1 MTTKHDNALVAT
13 FANHIDAES
22 AIKELEKSGFPMKQL
37 SIVGKDYH
45 TEENVVGYYNIGDR
59 MKTWGKFGAFWGSLW
74 GLLLGSAF
82 FVVPGIG
89 PIVVAGPLVA
99 WIVGALEGAAL
110 GGGLGVVGAALASIG
125 IPKDSI
131 VRYERDL
138 KSDQFLLVA
147 HGTADEIERA
157 RSILGTS
164 GGNVEAHQLEK
175 TES

>member
-1 MTTKHDNALVAT
+1 M
-13 FANHIDAES
+13 
-22 AIKELEKSGFPMKQL
+22 
-37 SIVGKDYH
+37 
-45 TEENVVGYYNIGDR
+45 
-59 MKTWGKFGAFWGSLW
+59 
-74 GLLLGSAF
+74 
-82 FVVPGIG
+82 
-89 PIVVAGPLVA
+89 A

-110 GGGLGVVGAALASIG
+110 GGGLGIVGAGLASIG

-164 GGNVEAHQLEK
+164 GGNVEAHRLEK